1 MKNIVT
7 IDFDIIME
15 PDINLYNNWVSDEEN
30 VNDFIKEYKVL
41 ENLKADLYIYEHL
54 TRYITKVIQ
63 KLEPKNIYF
72 IESHETIARFTGTE
86 VFNLWNIDHHH
97 DITYDDDNI
106 ILPIINCNCGDWVK
120 YLMDFKRIHKYTWI
134 ANENSIDPH
143 EDVDKNYQYEK
154 RTLKE
159 YNLDKLAE
167 QTDALFICR
176 SSTWVPEYYFPLF
189 DAWIAICEEYY
200 KESFHII

>member
-1 MKNIVT
+1 
-7 IDFDIIME
+7 
-15 PDINLYNNWVSDEEN
+15 
-30 VNDFIKEYKVL
+30 
-41 ENLKADLYIYEHL
+41 
-54 TRYITKVIQ
+54 
-63 KLEPKNIYF
+63 
-72 IESHETIARFTGTE
+72 
-86 VFNLWNIDHHH
+86 
-97 DITYDDDNI
+97 
-106 ILPIINCNCGDWVK
+106 
-120 YLMDFKRIHKYTWI
+120 MDFKRIHKYTWI
-134 ANENSIDPH
+134 ANENSVDPH

-154 RTLKE
+154 RILKE